1 MAEMINEFFRLI
13 PISGMLLS
21 IGCYWFGMV
30 FYNKTNWTFFQ
41 PVVTA
46 SVIIIV
52 FLVYAEIPY
61 DVYYEQNVILN
72 QILPLT
78 AVALAVPLYRSLDIL
93 KRHAL
98 PILAGIAAGTLATMG
113 VLLAVC
119 RLMGTDERILITM
132 LPKSA
137 TNPIAVE
144 IAGIVGGIPSLTAS
158 LVVITGIVGG
168 IFGPELLRMM
178 RVKND
183 VAKGIAIGTICH
195 AIGTARAFKE
205 SEVQGSMSGLAIA
218 LGGVLTALL
227 TPVFILLLSIW
238 R

>member
-1 MAEMINEFFRLI
+1 MINEIFRLS
-13 PISGMLLS
+13 PISGMLLT
-21 IGCYWFGMV
+21 IGCYWVGMV
-30 FYNKTNWTFFQ
+30 FYGKTNWTFFQ
-41 PVVTA
+41 PVITA
-46 SVIIIV
+46 SVIIIA
-52 FLVYAEIPY
+52 FLYYAEIPY

-72 QILPLT
+72 QTLPLT

-113 VLLAVC
+113 VLLAAC
-119 RLMGTDERILITM
+119 RLMGTDEKILITM

-168 IFGPELLRMM
+168 VCGPELLRLM
-178 RVKND
+178 RVKNE
-183 VAKGIAIGTICH
+183 VAKGIAIGTISH

-218 LGGVLTALL
+218 LAGVLTALL
-227 TPVFILLLSIW
+227 TPAFILLLL
-238 R
+238 